1 MEIKACKRCGNN
13 LPISEFYDVPTMTSG
28 KDNTCK
34 NCRREMKTGKRIADT
49 LFCPVCKRQLPYY
62 KFLPSKKGET
72 GRMWCCK
79 ECYDNKPNISNNNF
93 RKLYDND
100 FKELIYKHKR
110 ESRIRNFTHAM
121 YIAARNRAKRK
132 GIEFN
137 IDETDI
143 TIPEIKLC
151 IESGTMNWHYFKR
164 ERDTASHSVEKIEE
178 RLQRIGVGEQAAPL
192 VLASHR
198 RVGASQVDIHL
209 LIAEIG
215 SHGKHFARFVER
227 RAENLRHEMR
237 HSVVVG

>member
-13 LPISEFYDVPTMTSG
+13 LPISEFYDVPTMTNG

-79 ECYDNKPNISNNNF
+79 ECYDNKPNISDNNF
-93 RKLYDND
+93 RKSYDND
-100 FKELIYKHKR
+100 FKELIYRQKR

-143 TIPEIKLC
+143 TIPEICPLLEIP
-151 IESGTMNWHYFKR
+151 IEYGTKSNYDRSPSLDRIDNTKGYIKGNVWVISQKANAMKNSATF
-164 ERDTASHSVEKIEE
+164 EELKIFSTNILRYSPSYTKQEG
-178 RLQRIGVGEQAAPL
+178 IEQEDKKPL
-192 VLASHR
+192 
-198 RVGASQVDIHL
+198 G
-209 LIAEIG
+209 
-215 SHGKHFARFVER
+215 
-227 RAENLRHEMR
+227 
-237 HSVVVG
+237 

>member
-13 LPISEFYDVPTMTSG
+13 LPISEFYNVPTMTSG

-79 ECYDNKPNISNNNF
+79 ECYDNKPNISDNNF
-93 RKLYDND
+93 RKSYDND
-100 FKELIYKHKR
+100 FKELIYKQKR

-143 TIPEIKLC
+143 TIPEICPLLEIP
-151 IESGTMNWHYFKR
+151 IEYGTKSNYDRSPSLDRIDNTKGYIKGNVWVISQKANAMKNSATF
-164 ERDTASHSVEKIEE
+164 EELKIFSTNILRYSPSYTKQEG
-178 RLQRIGVGEQAAPL
+178 IEQEDKKPL
-192 VLASHR
+192 
-198 RVGASQVDIHL
+198 G
-209 LIAEIG
+209 
-215 SHGKHFARFVER
+215 
-227 RAENLRHEMR
+227 
-237 HSVVVG
+237 

>member
-1 MEIKACKRCGNN
+1 METKACKRCGNN
-13 LPISEFYDVPTMTSG
+13 LPISEFYNVPTMTSG

-49 LFCPVCKRQLPYY
+49 LFCPVCKRQLSYY

-79 ECYDNKPNISNNNF
+79 ECYDNKPNISDNNF
-93 RKLYDND
+93 RKSYDND
-100 FKELIYKHKR
+100 FKELIYKQKR

-143 TIPEIKLC
+143 TIPEICPLLEIP
-151 IESGTMNWHYFKR
+151 IEYGTKSNYDRSPSLDRIDNTKGYIKGNVWVISQKANAMKNSATF
-164 ERDTASHSVEKIEE
+164 EELKIFSTNILRYSPSYTKQEG
-178 RLQRIGVGEQAAPL
+178 IEQEDKKPL
-192 VLASHR
+192 
-198 RVGASQVDIHL
+198 G
-209 LIAEIG
+209 
-215 SHGKHFARFVER
+215 
-227 RAENLRHEMR
+227 
-237 HSVVVG
+237 

>member
-79 ECYDNKPNISNNNF
+79 ECYDNKPNISDNNF
-93 RKLYDND
+93 RKSYDND
-100 FKELIYKHKR
+100 FKELIYRQKR

-143 TIPEIKLC
+143 TIPEICPLLEIP
-151 IESGTMNWHYFKR
+151 IEYGTKSNYDRSPSLDRIDNTKGYIKGNVWVISKKANAMKNSATF
-164 ERDTASHSVEKIEE
+164 EELKIFSTNILRYSPSYTKQEG
-178 RLQRIGVGEQAAPL
+178 IEQEDKKPL
-192 VLASHR
+192 
-198 RVGASQVDIHL
+198 G
-209 LIAEIG
+209 
-215 SHGKHFARFVER
+215 
-227 RAENLRHEMR
+227 
-237 HSVVVG
+237 

>member
-79 ECYDNKPNISNNNF
+79 ECYDNKPNISDNNF
-93 RKLYDND
+93 RKSYDND
-100 FKELIYKHKR
+100 FKELIYRQKR

-143 TIPEIKLC
+143 TIPEICPLLEIP
-151 IESGTMNWHYFKR
+151 IEYGTKSNYDRSPSLDRIDNTKGYIKGNVWVISQKANAMKNSATF
-164 ERDTASHSVEKIEE
+164 EELKIFSTNILRYSPSYTKQEG
-178 RLQRIGVGEQAAPL
+178 IEQEDKKPL
-192 VLASHR
+192 
-198 RVGASQVDIHL
+198 G
-209 LIAEIG
+209 
-215 SHGKHFARFVER
+215 
-227 RAENLRHEMR
+227 
-237 HSVVVG
+237 